1 MPTLRLDGDST
12 GLVDAVDRASDAL
25 DALDAQAKRTK
36 VAPDSA
42 QVRKFEQDVRG
53 LEAAGRILGGR
64 YGEAAGVLADFSDV
78 LEAGISPATALGA
91 GVAALGL
98 AAVGSVAGMVALTKS
113 AIELNRETGAVDAR
127 LVEAEAAMAALDAQT
142 AALTIALGSQA
153 APAVSSMTYALS
165 GLIDMASDAAEAIGD
180 NTPDSLGTALFASY
194 AVAMPLT
201 TAAVMALAKAYEYLE
216 NRGRDAAAEVTKPF
230 DMMADLDLPEWVTDT
245 PEAEAGRRASA
256 AKAEADAERRRQDEL
271 RAEIDQRN
279 RLAQEFAAG
288 ANEYRRLWEEAYK
301 GRLAAADA
309 VWEAQQQD
317 SADMSALLDQQ
328 NAESEAAWQAEL
340 ARLAEEKAEADDVAA
355 KWARSYE
362 LQRESAFAF
371 ADSAIN
377 VLETLVGEN
386 EAAQIAML
394 ALRKATAIAEIII
407 ATQVASAQAAA
418 QLGIASP
425 PAVAAIQAAGAIQVG
440 VVAAQGIAE
449 GAAIAQQAQAQAPT
463 INATLVIEGQPQ
475 RAGARSWRV
484 GQR

>member
-1 MPTLRLDGDST
+1 
-12 GLVDAVDRASDAL
+12 
-25 DALDAQAKRTK
+25 
-36 VAPDSA
+36 
-42 QVRKFEQDVRG
+42 
-53 LEAAGRILGGR
+53 
-64 YGEAAGVLADFSDV
+64 
-78 LEAGISPATALGA
+78 
-91 GVAALGL
+91 
-98 AAVGSVAGMVALTKS
+98 
-113 AIELNRETGAVDAR
+113 
-127 LVEAEAAMAALDAQT
+127 
-142 AALTIALGSQA
+142 
-153 APAVSSMTYALS
+153 
-165 GLIDMASDAAEAIGD
+165 
-180 NTPDSLGTALFASY
+180 
-194 AVAMPLT
+194 
-201 TAAVMALAKAYEYLE
+201 
-216 NRGRDAAAEVTKPF
+216 
-230 DMMADLDLPEWVTDT
+230 
-245 PEAEAGRRASA
+245 
-256 AKAEADAERRRQDEL
+256 
-271 RAEIDQRN
+271 
-279 RLAQEFAAG
+279 
-288 ANEYRRLWEEAYK
+288 
-301 GRLAAADA
+301 
-309 VWEAQQQD
+309 
-317 SADMSALLDQQ
+317 MSALLDQQ